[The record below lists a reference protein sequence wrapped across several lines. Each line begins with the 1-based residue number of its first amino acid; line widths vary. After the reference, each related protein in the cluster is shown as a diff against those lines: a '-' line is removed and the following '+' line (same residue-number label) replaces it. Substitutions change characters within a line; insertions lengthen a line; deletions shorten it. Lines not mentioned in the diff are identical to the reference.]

1 MAPVVL
7 INVDRPGLAK
17 ALAAR
22 GLIAICGNADPAA
35 KNAAA
40 AIIDH
45 RTAAPRSGD
54 PDGWGIP
61 LLHLIDGDEDAVV
74 AALDGGADDA
84 VSAQSSDALIAA
96 RIAAIVRRGMATRWV
111 RIGDLSIDTLERTV
125 SRAGRAIALLPR
137 EYRLLLVLARAPGQT
152 VSRQTLVSALCGLR
166 FDPGTNVIEV
176 HMSRLR
182 AKLDRGFAVPM
193 LHTERGQGYRLA
205 PPDEAPH
212 NMIAATA
219 AAR

>member
-1 MAPVVL
+1 MVPVVL
-7 INVDRPGLAK
+7 LSADRPGLVE
-17 ALAAR
+17 ALATR
-22 GLIAICGNADPAA
+22 GLIAVPADDTRAHHAVARIICHRADWS
-35 KNAAA
+35 
-40 AIIDH
+40 
-45 RTAAPRSGD
+45 RTHAMTDWGVPR
-54 PDGWGIP
+54 
-61 LLHLIDGDEDAVV
+61 LHLIDGDEDAMV

-96 RIAAIVRRGMATRWV
+96 RIAAIVRRGLATRWL

-125 SRAGRAIALLPR
+125 SRAGRAIPLLPR
-137 EYRLLLVLARAPGQT
+137 EYRLLLVLARAPGQV
-152 VSRQTLVSALCGLR
+152 VSRPTLVAALCGLR

-205 PPDEAPH
+205 PSDAAPH
-212 NMIAATA
+212 NLIADAVTA
-219 AAR
+219 R